1 MNRFY
6 RFAHALAAPFIR
18 LFCPMRVVGRENIP
32 EGGALI
38 CPNHSN
44 AMDPFLVVVAMGRD
58 IPVQVMAK
66 EQLFRFPP
74 LGWLL
79 RKVGVF
85 PVNRGAGDLGAL
97 KQALRGLQ
105 SGAKLVIFPEGT
117 RVNQRGETEAKG
129 GVSLLALRSG
139 VPIVPVHCGGPHK
152 FLRRNTIVFGQ
163 PYIPQIA
170 GRRPTVEENKRIA
183 GELLDRI
190 YALEAKP

>member
-6 RFAHALAAPFIR
+6 RFMHALVTPFIR
-18 LFCPMRVVGRENIP
+18 LFCPMRVVGLENIP

-38 CPNHSN
+38 CPNHNN
-44 AMDPFLVVVAMGRD
+44 ALDPFLVVVAMGRK

-97 KQALRGLQ
+97 KQALKGLQ

-117 RVNQRGETEAKG
+117 RVNRRGETEAKG

-139 VPIVPVHCGGPHK
+139 VPIVPVHCGGPRK
-152 FLRRNTIVFGQ
+152 FLHRNTIVFGQ
-163 PYIPQIA
+163 PYVPQIA
-170 GRRPTVEENKRIA
+170 GRRPTAEENRQIA